1 MNQASLQTWASGL
14 RWATGIAGAALTVY
28 VTLALFGFVRSSSQ
42 HYAAFTFAVM
52 LIAGL
57 ISVRAALQERVA
69 DARSRIF
76 WPKLAI
82 ALAGLA
88 MAAGGGLYIL
98 ANATRLEVAAPFFDR
113 FDMTVGMIFTVGVLI
128 LTWLHWGPVLTLF
141 VVLAIVYFFYGH
153 LIAHPLLTHPEY
165 DPNFVMNYIGLGTT
179 QGFFWFAQ
187 TAVDDIYY
195 LVLYASVLF
204 GIGMLH
210 SIIEM
215 GKAMGNRVAGGAA
228 GPAVIGSGIV
238 SMVMGVAVSNVVL
251 TGRFTIPMMKK
262 YGYSPAMAGAI
273 EAAASTS
280 GQIMPPVLGLAAFII
295 ASFLSMKYIDIVK
308 AAVIPGALY
317 MTGISIAVMV
327 YARRHRLPKL
337 REPVDAAVMWR
348 TLPAFLVSFVAV
360 CWLLLDYYSPS
371 MAGFAGCLIALALA
385 AFQGRHRPSGRQL
398 ALALEEGLEMM
409 ALLAVLLIAIGPLG
423 QAFLTTNLSGRLGTF
438 LVAVLPDSS
447 FILLAGAAVLA
458 LILGMGLPTPVAY
471 LVVALALVPFLQQ
484 LGVKA
489 LLAHYFVFYF
499 AVYSA
504 LSPPVAV
511 AALAGAKIAG
521 ASFWDTARESLK
533 LAASTFIIPFA
544 FVYRPQLLDFPDLG
558 WNVVP
563 PLVEILLIQWTTSI
577 ALFGYFRRPL
587 AGAERVLFYALTI
600 LGYWAMITEALYSTF
615 VFGGVAAVLF
625 AGVAL
630 RKSAPVLVSNP
641 KGGGP

>member
-1 MNQASLQTWASGL
+1 MKAWIGAL
-14 RWATGIAGAALTVY
+14 RWVIGICGALLSVY
-28 VTLALFGFVRSSSQ
+28 VTAALFGFVRSSSQ

-52 LIAGL
+52 LMAGL
-57 ISVRAALQERVA
+57 MSVRTTLAL
-69 DARSRIF
+69 RIAEPAWRWF
-76 WPKLAI
+76 WPRLAI
-82 ALAGLA
+82 AIAALV

-98 ANATRLEVAAPFFDR
+98 YHAKRLEVAAPFFEG

-128 LTWLHWGPVLTLF
+128 LTWLHWGAILTLF
-141 VVLAIVYFFYGH
+141 ITSAIVYFFYGH
-153 LIAHPLLTHPEY
+153 LITHPLLTHPEY

-262 YGYSPAMAGAI
+262 HGYSPAMAGAI

-295 ASFLSMKYIDIVK
+295 ASFLSMKYVDVVK
-308 AAVIPGALY
+308 ASVIPGALY
-317 MTGISIAVMV
+317 MTGIAIGVMV
-327 YARRHRLPKL
+327 YARRQKLPRLV
-337 REPVDAAVMWR
+337 ESVDTGAMLR
-348 TLPAFLVSFVAV
+348 TLPAFLVSFVVV
-360 CWLLLDYYSPS
+360 CWLLLNYYSPS
-371 MAGFAGCLIALALA
+371 VAGMAGCIVALALS
-385 AFQGRHRPSGRQL
+385 AFQGPYRPSLGQL
-398 ALALEEGLEMM
+398 GGALEEGHEMM
-409 ALLAVLLIAIGPLG
+409 ATLALLLIAIGPLG
-423 QAFLTTNLSGRLGTF
+423 QAFLTTNLSGRLGSF
-438 LVAVLPDSS
+438 LISVLPGNSVV
-447 FILLAGAAVLA
+447 LLIGAAILS

-484 LGVKA
+484 LGVKPF
-489 LLAHYFVFYF
+489 LAHYFVFYY

-521 ASFWDTARESLK
+521 ASLWETGKESMR
-533 LAASTFIIPFA
+533 LAANTFIIPFA
-544 FVYRPQLLDFPDLG
+544 FVYRPQLLDFPNVG

-563 PLVEILLIQWTTSI
+563 PLLEVLLVQWCTSI
-577 ALFGYFRRPL
+577 ALYGYFRRRL
-587 AGAERVLFYALTI
+587 HAIEKAAFFGLTA
-600 LGYWAMITEALYSTF
+600 LGYWAMVTESIHSTYIF
-615 VFGGVAAVLF
+615 TGAAAATLAV
-625 AGVAL
+625 VAL
-630 RKSAPVLVSNP
+630 RGRAKALVSTP
-641 KGGGP
+641 QGGEST

>member
-1 MNQASLQTWASGL
+1 MS
-14 RWATGIAGAALTVY
+14 GIAGALLTAY
-28 VTLALFGFVRSSSQ
+28 VTLALFGLVRSSSQ

-52 LIAGL
+52 FIAGL
-57 ISVRAALQERVA
+57 VGVRIAIERRLAQAATDWHRTRLGAALVG
-69 DARSRIF
+69 F
-76 WPKLAI
+76 
-82 ALAGLA
+82 ALASA
-88 MAAGGGLYIL
+88 GGLYIL
-98 ANATRLEVAAPFFDR
+98 VHAKRLEVAAPFFDNP
-113 FDMTVGMIFTVGVLI
+113 DMAVGLLFTAGVLI
-128 LTWLHWGPVLTLF
+128 LTWLHWGAILTL
-141 VVLAIVYFFYGH
+141 VIAASIAYFFYGH
-153 LIAHPLLTHPEY
+153 LFAHPLFSHPEY
-165 DPNFVMNYIGLGTT
+165 DPKFVMNYIGLGTT

-215 GKAMGNRVAGGAA
+215 GKAMGNRIAGGAA
-228 GPAVIGSGIV
+228 GPAVIGSGVV

-295 ASFLSMKYIDIVK
+295 ASFLSMKYIDVVK

-317 MTGISIAVMV
+317 MTGIAIAVMV
-327 YARRHRLPKL
+327 YAKRHRLPKL
-337 REPVDAAVMWR
+337 SESVDAGIVWR
-348 TLPAFLVSFVAV
+348 TFPAFFVSFVAV

-371 MAGFAGCLIALALA
+371 VAGLAGCVIALALSL
-385 AFQGRHRPSGRQL
+385 FQGRYRPSLRQL
-398 ALALEEGLEMM
+398 ALALEEGIEMM
-409 ALLAVLLIAIGPLG
+409 AVLALLLIAIGPLG
-423 QAFLTTNLSGRLGTF
+423 QAFLTTGFSGRLGSY
-438 LVAVLPDSS
+438 LVHVLPDNSLV
-447 FILLAGAAVLA
+447 LLAGAAVLS

-489 LLAHYFVFYF
+489 FLAHYFVFYF

-521 ASFWDTARESLK
+521 AGFGETCKESLK
-533 LAASTFIIPFA
+533 LAATTFIIPFA
-544 FVYRPQLLDFPDLG
+544 FVYRPQLLDFPNVG
-558 WNVVP
+558 WDVVP
-563 PLVEILLIQWTTSI
+563 PLVEILLIQWTSSI

-587 AGAERVLFYALTI
+587 TGVERCLFGALTV
-600 LGYWAMITEALYSTF
+600 LGYWAMVTEAIQSTF
-615 VFGGVAAVLF
+615 IF
-625 AGVAL
+625 AGTAAALLLGVGLRRTGSMSFVAT
-630 RKSAPVLVSNP
+630 
-641 KGGGP
+641 KGGEP